1 MEDAWWD
8 GVEVRASHASMREL
22 AETAH
27 TRSHMNDTVV
37 TLHSR
42 RALVGGREMAYP
54 FVTIRGGIVEEVSR
68 HSPRRNQVT
77 EIRSLD
83 LIPGVIDL
91 HSDTLSR
98 RRQPR
103 PGTRFPL
110 GSTVAQA
117 DTEAISN
124 GVTTQCLCVTIDRD
138 LTVWGDVADPLEWL
152 NALESQRSRLRTD
165 CYLHVRFELSAEL
178 LPLPGR
184 LLDSGA
190 TRMVSYM
197 VHAPGVGQ
205 YAHDRLAWQELYL
218 RSHPGAPEE
227 RARLASARRVRAQD
241 TSAARLRVAEAA
253 RTAGIPLASHD
264 DVTPADVVAAAS
276 VGASISE
283 FPLTIEA
290 AIEARRLGMS
300 VVVGAPN
307 AWQGRSHLAWLS
319 ARTAVRAGM
328 VDAMV
333 SDYHPSSML
342 EAAYSIVRDQCVSW
356 ADALNLVT
364 RGPARLAGFSDRGE
378 IAEGLVADIAAVDV
392 TAGTPLVRQ
401 VWRNG
406 APQLGLV

>member
-1 MEDAWWD
+1 M
-8 GVEVRASHASMREL
+8 VERGGGAGHAFLQE
-22 AETAH
+22 AADTAH
-27 TRSHMNDTVV
+27 TRSHMKDTVV

-42 RALVGGREMAYP
+42 RALVDGREMADP
-54 FVTIRGGIVEEVSR
+54 FVTIRGGVVEEVSR

-91 HSDTLSR
+91 HSDSLCR

-110 GSTVAQA
+110 GPTIAQA

-138 LTVWGDVADPLEWL
+138 LTAWGDVVDPLRWL
-152 NALESQRSRLRTD
+152 DALVSQRSRLRTD
-165 CYLHVRFELSAEL
+165 SYLHVRFELSAEQ

-184 LLDSGA
+184 LLDRGS

-205 YAHDRLAWQELYL
+205 YTHDHVAWQGLYL
-218 RSHPGAPEE
+218 GSHPGAPEE

-241 TSAARLRVAEAA
+241 TSAARLLVAEAA

-264 DVTPADVVAAAS
+264 DVTPEDVVTAA
-276 VGASISE
+276 GAGATISE

-290 AIEARRLGMS
+290 AVEARRLGMS

-319 ARTAVRAGM
+319 ARAAVRAGV

-333 SDYHPSSML
+333 SDYHPCSML
-342 EAAYSIVRDQCVSW
+342 EAAYSLVQDQCASW

-364 RGPARLAGFSDRGE
+364 RGPARVAGFSDRGE
-378 IAEGLVADIAAVDV
+378 ITEGLVADIAAVDV
-392 TAGTPLVRQ
+392 AAGTPLVRQ

-406 APQLGLV
+406 VAQLGLG